1 MTGTIEVQDIHKRY
15 GDVTAVDGVTFEVHR
30 GEFFEGLEGAGD
42 DGTHD
47 APDSLWHDAPTGH
60 EFTYEDAEWGPEPDD
75 VVAHDFE
82 DLSVTEEEPA
92 GLLDGIDFDLSS
104 LDLGALS
111 DTDFDASYDLIGSSP
126 GEQGWWS
133 DLVSDHNHDGA
144 YETVSADESYVS
156 F

>member
-1 MTGTIEVQDIHKRY
+1 MSE
-15 GDVTAVDGVTFEVHR
+15 F
-30 GEFFEGLEGAGD
+30 EFFEGLEGAGD

-92 GLLDGIDFDLSS
+92 GLLDGLDFDLSS